1 MEQEINKH
9 TEFKDKLIQF
19 LKRNKNKLLI
29 FFLIIIIS
37 ILTIFLLNLYDKK
50 KNILAS
56 EKYIQAGLFL
66 THGKSEKSKKIY
78 EEIILSK
85 NKFYSILALNTIL
98 ENNLEPDK
106 NVVLNYFRVL
116 EEINISS
123 EQKDLIKFK
132 KALFLIDNSNIEEG
146 NRLLKNLIDSESALK
161 KIAEEII
168 LK

>member
-106 NVVLNYFRVL
+106 NVVLNYFRIL
-116 EEINISS
+116 EELNISS

>member
-9 TEFKDKLIQF
+9 TEFKEKFIQF
-19 LKRNKNKLLI
+19 LKKNKNKLFI
-29 FFLIIIIS
+29 FLFIIIIS
-37 ILTIFLLNLYDKK
+37 SLTIFFLNLYDKK

-106 NVVLNYFRVL
+106 NIVLNYFEVL
-116 EEINISS
+116 EKLDISS
-123 EQKDLIKFK
+123 DQKDLIKFK
-132 KALFLIDNSNIEEG
+132 KALFLIDNSKIEEG
-146 NRLLKNLIDSESALK
+146 NRLLKNLIDSDSKLK